1 MEGSELAWPHQHD
14 LGMCVREQSQGKWTA
29 VVRTGL
35 GAHPPLAAWEKEK
48 QHVRGRVAKKPGKP
62 LLLLGNSA
70 QDSRTWELG

>member
-14 LGMCVREQSQGKWTA
+14 LGMSVREQSQGKWTA

-35 GAHPPLAAWEKEK
+35 GALHLWLLGKKK

-70 QDSRTWELG
+70 QDSRT